1 MAPPIAW
8 KDRVV
13 VVTGASAG
21 LGAALAREIGR
32 RGGSLV
38 IAARRADKLAEVEA
52 STRAPCVSVTAD
64 VTRRA
69 DVAAIL
75 AAAKAR
81 FGKVDAWINNAGRG
95 ISRTVEELTDDDVDE
110 MIRQNV
116 KSALYGMQTVLPHF
130 KERRRGHLVNVSTML
145 ARVPYATYRSAYS
158 AAKHALNSL
167 TENVR
172 MDLSR
177 DHPEIVV
184 TCVMPGVVLTDFGL
198 NALGGGPDSRSLP
211 GAQTPEQVAA
221 IVADTLERG
230 RGGDVYTAL
239 GGLERVL
246 QYLSGLAAERSS

>member
-1 MAPPIAW
+1 MAPPIGW

-13 VVTGASAG
+13 VITGGSAG
-21 LGAALAREIGR
+21 IGAALAREIGR

-38 IAARRADKLAEVEA
+38 IAARRGDKLAEVAA
-52 STRAPCVSVTAD
+52 STSAPCEPVQAD
-64 VTRRA
+64 VTRRE
-69 DVAAIL
+69 DVARVLGAAI
-75 AAAKAR
+75 AR
-81 FGKVDAWINNAGRG
+81 YGKVDAWVNNAGRG
-95 ISRTVEELTDDDVDE
+95 ISRTVEELTDDDIDT
-110 MIRQNV
+110 MIRINV
-116 KSALYGMQTVLPHF
+116 KAALYGMQTVLPHF
-130 KERRRGHLVNVSTML
+130 KERRHGHLVNVSSML
-145 ARVPYATYRSAYS
+145 ARVPFATIRSAYS

-198 NALGGGPDSRSLP
+198 NALGGGPDSRSFP

-221 IVADTLERG
+221 IMADTLERG

-246 QYLSGLAAERSS
+246 QYISGLSAERSS